1 MPDSSAGHTHNYAT
15 TVTWTGNTGEG
26 TATLRSY
33 EKVYDIAA
41 DGKPVIA
48 GSSDPAFRG
57 DPASWNPEDLLV
69 ASLSACHMLWYLSLA
84 AKAKL
89 VVIRYVDRAEGAMI
103 EEASGSGHFTK
114 VTLRPE
120 IVLAAGSTPDQVE
133 RAWAIHHDAHAMCFV
148 ANSVN
153 FPVEAAGTITV
164 ATE

>member
-1 MPDSSAGHTHNYAT
+1 MPHDRNHRYTT
-15 TVTWTGNTGEG
+15 TVTWTDNTGEG

-33 EKVYDIAA
+33 EKIYDITA

-57 DPASWNPEDLLV
+57 DPTRWNPEDMLV

-89 VVIRYVDRAEGAMI
+89 VVVRYADRAEGEMV
-103 EEASGSGHFTK
+103 EEASGAGHFTT
-114 VTLRPE
+114 VTLHPE
-120 IVLAAGSTPDQVE
+120 IELAAGSTPDQVE
-133 RAWAIHHDAHAMCFV
+133 RARAIHHDAHAMCFV

-153 FPVEAAGTITV
+153 FPIEAEGTITV
-164 ATE
+164 ADD